1 MKNDNGNIPKTE
13 KELEEWMKAN
23 CANFNSYS
31 INGNAIYEGFGIEII
46 GGTFIWYYTERGQ
59 KDTIKTFTSEQ
70 DIIEHA
76 YIQIQSDKWAW
87 THCIGF
93 TSDKAKSEELCSI
106 LTEMDIEHFQD
117 EIPYYGIN
125 HPVYRVFVLGCDI
138 KKTMH
143 LKERFQTET

>member
-106 LTEMDIEHFQD
+106 LTEMDIEHFQ
-117 EIPYYGIN
+117 G
-125 HPVYRVFVLGCDI
+125 
-138 KKTMH
+138 
-143 LKERFQTET
+143 

>member
-31 INGNAIYEGFGIEII
+31 INGNVIYEGFGIEII
-46 GGTFIWYYTERGQ
+46 GETFIWYYTERGQ

-76 YIQIQSDKWAW
+76 YIQIQA
-87 THCIGF
+87 
-93 TSDKAKSEELCSI
+93 
-106 LTEMDIEHFQD
+106 
-117 EIPYYGIN
+117 EIVSQKVCKFRIDYFCNAIFKN
-125 HPVYRVFVLGCDI
+125 
-138 KKTMH
+138 
-143 LKERFQTET
+143 E